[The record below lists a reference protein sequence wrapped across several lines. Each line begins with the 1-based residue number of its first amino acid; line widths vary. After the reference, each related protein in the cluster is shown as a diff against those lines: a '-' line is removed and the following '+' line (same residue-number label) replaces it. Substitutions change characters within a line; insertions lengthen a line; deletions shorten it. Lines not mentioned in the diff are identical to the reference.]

1 MATKRPPPVGSEHY
15 DEESHIQ
22 WMLEACFEY
31 IVKSLDWRDLLAYPY
46 FKTDDIRKFKD
57 VYKNGGSTDATRKM
71 LLHIQQLKQPD
82 RFSRLVAEVEDSE
95 NSKVLTILKAE
106 QFPIMF
112 ESNSK
117 EVLKKNLQFIGA
129 YVELI
134 EILPVLVACKL
145 ISDREAKD
153 IRTTCNSTSSFK
165 AALDLML
172 LVTNKEEYWLPK
184 FLLFLIVH
192 SGEYS
197 YIANKIDPHLT
208 EALEKE
214 DIFLPGWS
222 VEGFI
227 AQYRGDLS
235 SLRTI
240 NPFHSTSSGEVDDEN
255 WEGEEIEFKLRKYQQ
270 ELAAPAIEGKNV
282 VIVAPTGSGKTRV
295 AYKIIQEHIQRL
307 QGHGVPKVVFLVNQ
321 VALANQQGK
330 ECKKLL
336 PMYKCHTITGD
347 AQRNKRE
354 YLNDFMDKRDI
365 LVVTAQ
371 VLFDALVRKE
381 IESISRFSLIIFDE
395 CHLTQANHPYNQ
407 IMGLYL
413 ELKFSKQQVDLPQ
426 IVGLTASAGV
436 GKARDVGKAV
446 DHIKRLMAN
455 IDAHLISTVIS
466 NIGELREYV
475 SMPDEETTTVA
486 RRANDVFGKAVI
498 KLMTILERRMAN
510 STVVTGMAEFVK
522 KEKEL
527 KAPAEKGNAAYT
539 QWVSK
544 LRNETAKL
552 KDDKAR
558 KFLQPCRSHLKY
570 YNNAL
575 IIYNDARVEDALRY
589 LEQKMAR
596 WKKKALNMDLNEK
609 LIYEA
614 YKKLKKVP
622 LDTSSENP
630 KLEMFREM
638 IMSSYSRS
646 DIENSR
652 GIVFVKTRELAH
664 AIISWMKDTPGLREL
679 NPTHFVGQD
688 TIISSFKGFMTKAK
702 QDDALKYFR
711 EGKHKLIVATSVD
724 EDRLNITKCNLVIRY
739 DHVTN
744 EISKIQSRGR
754 DRAADSKYVVIAE
767 KKNKNG
773 REGGIEHDQRGHD
786 AACHHSTAGIH
797 RKQSGQISRGIIKA
811 SRGGHS
817 GKETEPSR
825 KKASYDESWTVR
837 SVMLSMRSVYLHV
850 RQREENPRC
859 PPCCCRRILDR
870 TSDLQR

>member
-1 MATKRPPPVGSEHY
+1 
-15 DEESHIQ
+15 
-22 WMLEACFEY
+22 
-31 IVKSLDWRDLLAYPY
+31 
-46 FKTDDIRKFKD
+46 
-57 VYKNGGSTDATRKM
+57 
-71 LLHIQQLKQPD
+71 
-82 RFSRLVAEVEDSE
+82 
-95 NSKVLTILKAE
+95 
-106 QFPIMF
+106 
-112 ESNSK
+112 
-117 EVLKKNLQFIGA
+117 
-129 YVELI
+129 
-134 EILPVLVACKL
+134 
-145 ISDREAKD
+145 
-153 IRTTCNSTSSFK
+153 
-165 AALDLML
+165 
-172 LVTNKEEYWLPK
+172 
-184 FLLFLIVH
+184 
-192 SGEYS
+192 
-197 YIANKIDPHLT
+197 
-208 EALEKE
+208 
-214 DIFLPGWS
+214 
-222 VEGFI
+222 
-227 AQYRGDLS
+227 
-235 SLRTI
+235 
-240 NPFHSTSSGEVDDEN
+240 DDEN

>member
-240 NPFHSTSSGEVDDEN
+240 NPFHSTSSGEGPQIKKLRSYYDDANHIHANVLLVMKNTSTDEQWKLCKKACKDQYECTEDGFETNSECFVVYLPVDDEN

-614 YKKLKKVP
+614 YK
-622 LDTSSENP
+622 
-630 KLEMFREM
+630 
-638 IMSSYSRS
+638 I
-646 DIENSR
+646 
-652 GIVFVKTRELAH
+652 
-664 AIISWMKDTPGLREL
+664 
-679 NPTHFVGQD
+679 
-688 TIISSFKGFMTKAK
+688 MTKAK